1 MHDHPSPVGTRVA
14 FAFLVVCLVASCG
27 ETSDVVLGNTEL
39 NVIIPNGS
47 PDLGPP
53 GSGTT
58 SALDPNG
65 SSSPSGIDI
74 QSVEYT
80 INCLGT
86 PLSFLDDPLDTLP
99 NDGAVQINGN
109 LEVVDGRTDAQGPIP
124 PEFGTARPLDGAEM
138 WQGFMDLPVGPCTIQ
153 LRARDGDGEV
163 ICTATES
170 FSIQVDT
177 TSKVN
182 LVLICDV
189 SFQAPVGMLDVDA
202 TFSFVV
208 GNFCPDLFVINCNPQ
223 DENFTIIN
231 SPLDGQE
238 ISAGGCQTRYR
249 DVDSTCGE
257 SCDPQCCE
265 ETPEG
270 LACTQ
275 PGGPTLPGACGDPG
289 PDPGVSATV
298 TCASTTAAFP
308 GIPVCVMDC
317 DVNGVPD
324 FVLASP
330 TTPCPTL
337 AECAVGDTCGVD
349 AGGPGV
355 NLCLHNQCDYTGD
368 QLGMLGNFGTP
379 APLNPGPGAWVVAF
393 TVCNQDLLDQTFGA
407 FPLCQSA
414 LQFGNPIYPGAP
426 CICEVWATDGDAD
439 CDKHKEVTLTGP
451 GLSPCVSAGC
461 SPGIDCAFCDDAN
474 SCTEDIC
481 DDSSGSPQCPNDP
494 LAPGTS
500 CPDHVPAGGAC
511 DGAGTCDIQGCNVD
525 GDCDTDDCTFA
536 PPGTCDLGSNLCGP
550 LANEPAGTPC
560 AGNTGQCDGGG
571 ACIDNCT
578 GVDCSDGNQC
588 TQDLCDSS
596 GGVATCSNPNEIGG
610 TLCDSGVGPGS
621 GTCQSGTCIGPT
633 PVRVETFNV
642 ALAGAFIPF
651 EAERRD
657 PLINAIPTTD
667 ADIICLQEVWEQ
679 ADKDA
684 IAAAAASE
692 FPHSA
697 VFAHDLDTPVDDPT
711 DQNGQIPAMPS
722 GVPCPD
728 ANVGDF
734 GANLADQL
742 DQTAQ
747 CLADFCSTTGDE
759 TGRTTSAACAAN
771 ACTLS
776 VAGLLLGNDLQQRC
790 YACAVTQLPTEV
802 IATLVDRCK
811 TIENQDVAFRGQN
824 GVMILSRFPLSNEE
838 TFVVPGTWNRRVVVN
853 ATATLPT
860 GAELDVYCNHLTPI
874 FNVTGIN
881 TFPYTGQYGGGAT
894 TEPEQWAAEQ
904 QLQAEKLITYVQ
916 QTSVT
921 RPAVVLGD
929 INAGREVTDAGGQI
943 VLYAEGEPTLD
954 VLESALTLGATASY
968 EPLCTFCDTNPLNGV
983 EDTLPVWIDHIYLYG
998 LDASTVVSTERTFD
1012 EFVVP
1017 VQIDDGMGGTTG
1029 ALVPLSD
1036 HYGMRSVIVVP

>member
-1 MHDHPSPVGTRVA
+1 M
-14 FAFLVVCLVASCG
+14 
-27 ETSDVVLGNTEL
+27 
-39 NVIIPNGS
+39 IPNGALGNGLAS
-47 PDLGPP
+47 PDGQ
-53 GSGTT
+53 
-58 SALDPNG
+58 NG
-65 SSSPSGIDI
+65 STAPSVFDI
-74 QSVEYT
+74 QTVEYT
-80 INCLGT
+80 INCTGT
-86 PLSFLDDPLDTLP
+86 DSDFLDDPIAGDLP

-109 LEVVDGRTDAQGPIP
+109 LEVVDDRTNTLLNSPLGDGS
-124 PEFGTARPLDGAEM
+124 FGTARPGDGAEI

-170 FSIQVDT
+170 FNIVVDT

-223 DENFTIIN
+223 DESLTITTN
-231 SPLDGQE
+231 PLTGQE
-238 ISAGGCQTRYR
+238 LSAAGCQTRYR

-257 SCDPQCCE
+257 GCDPQFCPVIASGFDDCFW
-265 ETPEG
+265 
-270 LACTQ
+270 
-275 PGGPTLPGACGDPG
+275 DPDGNELDDSPPNTAGNTG
-289 PDPGVSATV
+289 PDVTTTV
-298 TCASTTAAFP
+298 TCTGGASA
-308 GIPVCVMDC
+308 IDC
-317 DVNGVPD
+317 
-324 FVLASP
+324 
-330 TTPCPTL
+330 
-337 AECAVGDTCGVD
+337 
-349 AGGPGV
+349 
-355 NLCLHNQCDYTGD
+355 TGT
-368 QLGMLGNFGTP
+368 GTP
-379 APLNPGPGAWVVAF
+379 AA
-393 TVCNQDLLDQTFGA
+393 
-407 FPLCQSA
+407 
-414 LQFGNPIYPGAP
+414 
-426 CICEVWATDGDAD
+426 
-439 CDKHKEVTLTGP
+439 
-451 GLSPCVSAGC
+451 
-461 SPGIDCAFCDDAN
+461 
-474 SCTEDIC
+474 SCTFTGDTTGNIG
-481 DDSSGSPQCPNDP
+481 DPAPGP
-494 LAPGTS
+494 LAPGEGGFFVACALFDDDGDPLTPDVPVTPGAVVTCTAVTTDGDNDCDKTKTVEVT
-500 CPDHVPAGGAC
+500 CPGLTPCQAFGGDAACQAASPTVCQVGTCNDATC
-511 DGAGTCDIQGCNVD
+511 DGADSAACCGFVDTPDGLDCSPEILEPTGECQGGVCTPTSCLD
-525 GDCDTDDCTFA
+525 DASCDTDDCTFA

-550 LANEPAGTPC
+550 LANEPAGIPC

-571 ACIDNCT
+571 ACIDHCT
-578 GVDCSDGNQC
+578 GVDCSDGDQC

-596 GGVATCSNPNEIGG
+596 GGVATCSNPTEIDG

-621 GTCQSGTCIGPT
+621 GTCQSGTCTGPT
-633 PVRVETFNV
+633 AVRVETFNV

-684 IAAAAASE
+684 IVAAAASE

-759 TGRTTSAACAAN
+759 TGRTTSADCAAD

-776 VAGLLLGNDLQQRC
+776 VAGLLFGNELQQRC
-790 YACAVTQLPTEV
+790 YACAVTQLPTEI
-802 IATLVDRCK
+802 IATLADRCK
-811 TIENQDVAFRGQN
+811 TIENQDLAFRGQN

-894 TEPEQWAAEQ
+894 TEPEQWEAEQ
-904 QLQAEKLITYVQ
+904 RLQAEKLITYVQ
-916 QTSVT
+916 QTSGT

-954 VLESALTLGATASY
+954 VLESVLTLGAVANY

-983 EDTLPVWIDHIYLYG
+983 EDTLPVWIDHIHLYG
-998 LDASTVVSTERTFD
+998 LDASTVVSTERNFD